1 MMGTAIRDGY
11 LDAAGVSLHYV
22 EQGEGEPVVLLHGYT
37 SDIRGQWMDTGVFP
51 ALARAYRTIALDA
64 RGHGSSDKPHDP
76 SAYGTELG
84 DDVPRLLDH
93 LAIDRAHIVG
103 YSMGA
108 HTVAKLLTRHPERFR
123 TAVLGGACGRRNW
136 TERDQRRVDTE
147 AAEMEQGLPRSA
159 ILRLW
164 PDDRPRP
171 TEEELHALAVR
182 QLEGHDRL
190 ALAALRRSTPAQVIT
205 EAAMRA
211 VTVPTLGIVG
221 TSDPYLADFRRLEQ
235 IMPQLGLVTIK
246 GADHVSAP
254 GRAEFRD
261 ALIAFLIH
269 QADTASSRTEPPHE
283 PPIPTDQAGRRGNS
297 PG

>member
-1 MMGTAIRDGY
+1 MNTAIRDGY
-11 LDAAGVSLHYV
+11 LDAAGVSLHYA
-22 EQGEGEPVVLLHGYT
+22 EQGEGEPVMLLHGYT

-51 ALARAYRTIALDA
+51 ALARTYRTIALDA

-76 SAYGTELG
+76 AAYGAELG

-108 HTVAKLLTRHPERFR
+108 HTVAQLLTRHPERFR

-136 TERDQRRVDTE
+136 TKRDQRRVDTE

-164 PDDRPRP
+164 PDDRPLP

-190 ALAALRRSTPAQVIT
+190 ALAALRRSTPAQVVT
-205 EAAMRA
+205 ETAMRA

-221 TSDPYLADFRRLEQ
+221 TSDPYVEDFLRLEG
-235 IMPQLGLVTIK
+235 IMPQLELVTID
-246 GADHVSAP
+246 GADHATAP

-261 ALIAFLIH
+261 ALTAFLARRAS
-269 QADTASSRTEPPHE
+269 ADLS
-283 PPIPTDQAGRRGNS
+283 
-297 PG
+297 